1 MRLDRSRSCKVV
13 ESSIRRQPKARFVYA
28 GGFLVGD
35 FDPYGKETSPKH
47 RFGAEYYRKFY
58 GKGGV
63 HDRRK
68 IAQLASAVH
77 QMCAWWDVAPR
88 SVLDVG
94 AGLGLWRDWYR
105 TNHPR
110 VKVVSTDISEHA
122 CAKYGHEHRDIA
134 TWTPS
139 RQFDLVICHGVLQYP
154 DDAAATS
161 AIANLAAAC
170 RNVMY
175 LEVPTTLDFRTIVD
189 PDATDMDVHRRSGD
203 WYRKRLDP
211 YFVQAGAGLW
221 VRRGGGV
228 LLYELERSR

>member
-1 MRLDRSRSCKVV
+1 MRDLDPHGE
-13 ESSIRRQPKARFVYA
+13 ESAPDHQ
-28 GGFLVGD
+28 
-35 FDPYGKETSPKH
+35 
-47 RFGAEYYRKFY
+47 FGAEYYRRFY

-77 QMCAWWDVAPR
+77 GMCAWWGVTPH

-105 TNHPR
+105 ATHPR

-122 CAKYGHEHRDIA
+122 CAKYSHEHRDIA
-134 TWTPS
+134 SWTPS
-139 RQFDLVICHGVLQYP
+139 RSFDLVICHGVLQYP
-154 DDAAATS
+154 DDVSTTS
-161 AIANLAAAC
+161 AISNLAAAC
-170 RNVMY
+170 RHVLY
-175 LEVPTTLDFRTIVD
+175 LEVPTSLDFRTVVD
-189 PDATDMDVHRRSGD
+189 PDATDMDVNHRSGK
-203 WYRKRLDP
+203 WYRERLDP
-211 YFVQAGAGLW
+211 YFKQAGSGLW